1 MYAIVDIE
9 TTGGQPNANGI
20 TEICI
25 LLHNGH
31 KVTDVYTTLINPQK
45 PIPLYLQAFTG
56 ITQQMVED
64 APVFGDI
71 ADKIFE
77 LLKDK
82 IFVAHNV
89 NFDYNF
95 VKQQLHNAG
104 YGINLKR
111 ICTIRLSRKLFPG
124 LKSYSLGNLCAS
136 LQLTLNNRHRAEG
149 DARATALLFNKIL
162 ENNGQVVIAEMLQKG
177 SKEQQLPPN
186 VSREDFDK
194 LPKTAGIYYFIDNT
208 GKALYVGKAK
218 NIKSRVSSH
227 FSGKLTTRQKQNFLR
242 DIYGLSYLQ
251 TGNELL
257 ASIIESHE
265 IKRLWPDENRS
276 QKKVTQTY
284 ALYDYPDQN
293 GKIRLGI
300 DKLRKDI
307 KPLVAFSNY
316 TSALSYLNSLVQE
329 YDLCPKLC
337 NLQQINTPCRNE
349 QLNICSGNCLSPNE
363 TDFYNSKINEFISQ
377 LLAQT
382 KIYYIAGNGRNN
394 TEQSIIIYEP
404 GMFVGYCFLSVKDPI
419 DFDSIKDLATS
430 LKLNDTIEAIL
441 NKVIEERDNGYKIY
455 TQFKMAMV

>member
-1 MYAIVDIE
+1 LYAIVDIE